1 MRYNRPLDYLNVV
14 RTVKKQ
20 RLLLI
25 GFDCLQLGSTAQQ
38 AIHRTSKCLVTYVI
52 CFVDKPSAVGLLF
65 LCGSSIAGIRV
76 IGVQGGN
83 QANGLEERLLFEYI
97 CVMRLT
103 VISNFYHSHFLKT
116 NTKHRCRDF
125 KHVRRSIYR
134 CPRTEIP
141 RAF

>member
-1 MRYNRPLDYLNVV
+1 MHLPGGVSGECSSKLLFL
-14 RTVKKQ
+14 TQ
-20 RLLLI
+20 RL
-25 GFDCLQLGSTAQQ
+25 ST
-38 AIHRTSKCLVTYVI
+38 RKSLVTRGCNRGTVTLQILTI
-52 CFVDKPSAVGLLF
+52 CFVDKPSPVGLLF
-65 LCGSSIAGIRV
+65 SSGSSIAGTIQV

-116 NTKHRCRDF
+116 NTKHRCWDF